1 MHNTQVASTDL
12 FALGKNDGTKRWQY
26 KTGAHI
32 LNSSVASD
40 GRAIFFVESRNLVL
54 PGVEEGIVYLNEF
67 FEKDTFLVAVDL
79 KTGIKQWDTPFSS
92 KGEEVLYLAC
102 TEDAL
107 LTVTSANTPF
117 DGPEKNEENN
127 YYQFRLFDA
136 KDGAERWSTS
146 VVGGK
151 EGYKHGVN
159 IQPAVI
165 MGDKA
170 YLSMRTGGRL
180 FTLDLATGECAET
193 PRFRGSKG
201 CGVMTGSLTTLL
213 FRNMGSQAYDSVSGQ
228 TFWTSSIS
236 RPSCWLNDIPA
247 GGLVLMP
254 EATTG
259 CDCAFAMQV
268 SIVLAPKTPVRLI
281 RP

>member
-1 MHNTQVASTDL
+1 MKKTLLKIAARLD
-12 FALGKNDGTKRWQY
+12 KR
-26 KTGAHI
+26 
-32 LNSSVASD
+32 
-40 GRAIFFVESRNLVL
+40 
-54 PGVEEGIVYLNEF
+54 VEEGIVFLKEF
-67 FEKDTFLVAVDL
+67 LEKDAYLVAVDL
-79 KTGIKQWDTPFSS
+79 KTGVKQWDKPFASN
-92 KGEEVLYLAC
+92 GEEVLYLSC
-102 TEDAL
+102 TEGAL

-117 DGPEKNEENN
+117 EGPERNKEKN

-136 KDGAERWSTS
+136 KDGSERWSTS

-180 FTLDLATGECAET
+180 FTFDLATGECTET
-193 PRFRGSKG
+193 PQFRGSKG
-201 CGVMTGSLTTLL
+201 CGVMTGSGTTLF
-213 FRNMGSQAYDSVSGQ
+213 FRNMGSQAYDTVSGQ

-254 EATTG
+254 EASTG

-268 SIVLAPKTPVRLI
+268 SIVLAPKAPTQGNHR
-281 RP
+281 R